1 MLPSIPERSGS
12 SEDTDI
18 LVLER
23 ALNWRAAPP
32 LPWNCIAGSLAL
44 HVIALALFLATFPGP
59 FLEAPPPVAMS
70 QASVQPFVPLVFPA
84 APVTS
89 KVVLG
94 AAGRLDSPPI
104 EAPDIAESKAAVNL
118 NSIKLSFA
126 LDVRNQLPDVVEAQ
140 HGMLALL
147 DKEDL
152 GIAHYLMQP
161 PGWKP
166 RPVLQ
171 DISRSLRFKMDPAVK
186 WLVFREAAARY
197 GINLDQYIACAVF
210 DAAFG
215 RCLKAAIESKVPPG
229 ATGSVSMAQLAF
241 AADQPCGI
249 EVLSVRLGRKSAP
262 EAPRKKPS

>member
-1 MLPSIPERSGS
+1 MLPSLPERNGS
-12 SEDTDI
+12 TEDTDI

-32 LPWNCIAGSLAL
+32 LPWNCIASSLSL
-44 HVIALALFLATFPGP
+44 HVIALALSLAVLPGP
-59 FLEAPPPVAMS
+59 FLEAPHTADAS
-70 QASVQPFVPLVFPA
+70 QAAVQRFVPLAFPA
-84 APVTS
+84 PPVTS

-104 EAPDIAESKAAVNL
+104 EAPDIAESKVAVNL

-126 LDVRNQLPDVVEAQ
+126 LDLRNQLPGVVEAQ

-161 PGWKP
+161 PEWKP

-171 DISRSLRFKMDPAVK
+171 DISRNLRFRMDPAVK
-186 WLVFREAAARY
+186 WLVFREAAGRY

-229 ATGSVSMAQLAF
+229 AAGSVSMARLAF

-249 EVLSVRLGRKSAP
+249 EVLYVQLDRKSAP
-262 EAPRKKPS
+262 EAP